1 MRLPVL
7 LLLSTVAV
15 AAQSPRVDEALSR
28 PILVPDQT
36 RIDTQVWLASHVLP
50 EQQSAASAVQT
61 TKQPQRRKSLACR
74 SGRHHW
80 EPKRAKRAR
89 RVQKWRLDDAGP
101 TRHTSG
107 IPSFR
112 ECTECGRRQYLWPG
126 YRDDR
131 RGLGGPGDGD
141 GDDTRDPGAGQAGR
155 RRWFDDGDSGDG
167 GDGGDWG
174 GGD

>member
-1 MRLPVL
+1 MNTTKHPQRRKSGNP
-7 LLLSTVAV
+7 ANRAAEERV
-15 AAQSPRVDEALSR
+15 AAERAAAGPAK
-28 PILVPDQT
+28 
-36 RIDTQVWLASHVLP
+36 
-50 EQQSAASAVQT
+50 SAASAVQT
-61 TKQPQRRKSLACR
+61 TKQPPRRKSLACR
-74 SGRHHW
+74 FGRHHW

-126 YRDDR
+126 YRDDP
-131 RGLGGPGDGD
+131 RGLGGSGDGD

-155 RRWFDDGDSGDG
+155 RWWFDDGDSGDG